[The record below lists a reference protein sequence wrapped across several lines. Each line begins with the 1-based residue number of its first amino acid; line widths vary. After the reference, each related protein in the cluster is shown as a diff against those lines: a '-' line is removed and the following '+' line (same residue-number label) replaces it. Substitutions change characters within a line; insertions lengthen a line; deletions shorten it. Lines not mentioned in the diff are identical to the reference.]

1 VVADLRFCAVHFL
14 RTRKSSLLFGVGKD
28 AAVVARS
35 IAGD

>member
-14 RTRKSSLLFGVGKD
+14 RTRKSLLFGVGKD